1 MLRMRSQIFI
11 SLAVFAVTLTACGQD
26 RVGNAPAAPVTL
38 RAETAFSPDEVSP
51 YVREVA
57 RLSDDT
63 VSVDLFESTSK
74 PLDIEA
80 QVVDRVASGSVDI
93 GFVGT
98 RTWAGQDVHA
108 FDALQA
114 PFLIDSYE
122 LQKAVLEGG
131 LLDEVAN
138 SLEPLGLVSL
148 GILPGPLRVP
158 AGREGP
164 YVAAADYAGSKIG
177 MSDAA
182 ITEATLG
189 ALGATAVALPFGTED
204 HEGVD
209 GMEGHVGAVP
219 FDGRDAMRF
228 VTGNV
233 VLWPRPIS
241 VVINA
246 ERFAAL
252 TPDQQAWLR
261 EAVGDSMDEMIAR
274 AQTLDRETLGTA
286 CRNGAQ
292 FVNASTSDKAGL
304 RAAVEP
310 VYSSLREDQATSG
323 AIDAIEALRS
333 SDGLTLACPATAGA
347 SGTPAG
353 STPGLVATPV
363 DGTWMVCLTEE
374 DVLAAGGD
382 PDEGRINAGCTTMS
396 FEAGAFRESGPGAA
410 DDRPGTYAVEGDQL
424 VIRRANGELFEF
436 TWSLYQDQLT
446 MALPANATAISPAP
460 IRALPWIRQEG

>member
-11 SLAVFAVTLTACGQD
+11 SLAVLAVTLTACGQD

-57 RLSDDT
+57 RLSDDA

-114 PFLIDSYE
+114 PFLIDR
-122 LQKAVLEGG
+122 LRAPEGSSRRR
-131 LLDEVAN
+131 APRRSSTN

-182 ITEATLG
+182 ITEATLR
-189 ALGATAVALPFGTED
+189 ALGGNR
-204 HEGVD
+204 
-209 GMEGHVGAVP
+209 
-219 FDGRDAMRF
+219 GRS
-228 VTGNV
+228 
-233 VLWPRPIS
+233 P
-241 VVINA
+241 
-246 ERFAAL
+246 
-252 TPDQQAWLR
+252 LR
-261 EAVGDSMDEMIAR
+261 
-274 AQTLDRETLGTA
+274 DR
-286 CRNGAQ
+286 
-292 FVNASTSDKAGL
+292 
-304 RAAVEP
+304 
-310 VYSSLREDQATSG
+310 
-323 AIDAIEALRS
+323 
-333 SDGLTLACPATAGA
+333 
-347 SGTPAG
+347 
-353 STPGLVATPV
+353 
-363 DGTWMVCLTEE
+363 
-374 DVLAAGGD
+374 
-382 PDEGRINAGCTTMS
+382 
-396 FEAGAFRESGPGAA
+396 GP
-410 DDRPGTYAVEGDQL
+410 
-424 VIRRANGELFEF
+424 
-436 TWSLYQDQLT
+436 
-446 MALPANATAISPAP
+446 
-460 IRALPWIRQEG
+460 

>member
-1 MLRMRSQIFI
+1 
-11 SLAVFAVTLTACGQD
+11 
-26 RVGNAPAAPVTL
+26 
-38 RAETAFSPDEVSP
+38 
-51 YVREVA
+51 
-57 RLSDDT
+57 
-63 VSVDLFESTSK
+63 
-74 PLDIEA
+74 
-80 QVVDRVASGSVDI
+80 
-93 GFVGT
+93 
-98 RTWAGQDVHA
+98 VHA

-122 LQKAVLEGG
+122 LQQAVLEGDIF
-131 LLDEVAN
+131 DETDD

-158 AGREGP
+158 AGRDGP
-164 YVAAADYAGSKIG
+164 YVGAADYTGSKMG

-182 ITEATLG
+182 ITEATLR
-189 ALGATAVALPFGTED
+189 ALGASAIAIPFDVESD
-204 HEGVD
+204 AFEGVD
-209 GMEGHVGAVP
+209 GMEGHVGAMP
-219 FDGRDAMRF
+219 FDGSGAMRF

-246 ERFAAL
+246 ERFAGL
-252 TPDQQAWLR
+252 TADQQAWLR
-261 EAVGDSMDEMIAR
+261 AAVGDSRDEMIAR
-274 AQTLDRETLGTA
+274 AKTLDRETVGSA

-292 FVNASTSDKAGL
+292 FVNASTSDMAGL

-323 AIDAIEALRS
+323 AIDAIEALRDAGTLS
-333 SDGLTLACPATAGA
+333 LACPATAEA
-347 SGTPAG
+347 SGAQASPTSG
-353 STPGLVATPV
+353 QVTTPV
-363 DGTWMVCLTEE
+363 DGTWMVCLTEA

-382 PDEGRINAGCTTMS
+382 TDEGRINAGCTTMS
-396 FEAGAFRESGPGAA
+396 FEAGAFHESGPGAA

-436 TWSLYQDQLT
+436 TWSLYQDQLS
-446 MALPANATAISPAP
+446 MGLPANATAISPVP